1 MAKQFDS
8 NMERDLNEIAKGVRH
23 LVAIM
28 KDVRSDIDEGATD
41 LRIMK
46 AEQKEFQAKFLEMTM
61 QRITDERNDKKKPK

>member
-46 AEQKEFQAKFLEMTM
+46 AEQKEFQANF
-61 QRITDERNDKKKPK
+61 

>member
-1 MAKQFDS
+1 
-8 NMERDLNEIAKGVRH
+8 MERDLNEIAKGVRH

-46 AEQKEFQAKFLEMTM
+46 ADQKEFQGKFLEMTM
-61 QRITDERNDKKKPK
+61 QRITDERDEKKKPK